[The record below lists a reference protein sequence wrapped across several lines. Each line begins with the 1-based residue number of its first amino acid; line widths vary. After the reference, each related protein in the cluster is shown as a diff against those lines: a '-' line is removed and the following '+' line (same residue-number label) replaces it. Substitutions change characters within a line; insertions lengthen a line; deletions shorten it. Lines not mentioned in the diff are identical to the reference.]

1 MSYDKTLKDFSL
13 FATIDLQLSRSTIKT
28 YRSSLRKF
36 LNAVKTPIS
45 ENTIRHFLSNYSQE
59 HPNKSTYSTM
69 LKALKCYF
77 KHYLK
82 SDMVDSFRFP
92 KAIYIPKRV
101 PTKEQLQ
108 EFYKTLQTLK
118 ERSLFLLY
126 ATSGLRKSEILWIK
140 LKDLDLDRRML
151 IPDVHSGNTKKSWI
165 GFFNE
170 EAKEVLVEYLAK
182 CQENSQHYRK
192 VRVFNCSKSP
202 TRWKEAREK
211 TGLNITP
218 KVLRDWFSCEMG
230 ELGVP
235 DRYIDAFCGR
245 VPKSIL
251 ARHYTD
257 YSSERLKRIYDK
269 ANLRVL
275 S

>member
-28 YRSSLRKF
+28 YRSSLRTF
-36 LNAVKTPIS
+36 LKTVKTPIS

-77 KHYLK
+77 KKYLK
-82 SDMVDSFRFP
+82 SDITDSFRFP

-108 EFYKTLQTLK
+108 EFYKTLPTLK
-118 ERSLFLLY
+118 ERSLFLHY

-140 LKDLDLDRRML
+140 LKDLDLNRRML

-170 EAKEVLVEYLAK
+170 EL
-182 CQENSQHYRK
+182 RK
-192 VRVFNCSKSP
+192 F
-202 TRWKEAREK
+202 
-211 TGLNITP
+211 
-218 KVLRDWFSCEMG
+218 
-230 ELGVP
+230 
-235 DRYIDAFCGR
+235 
-245 VPKSIL
+245 
-251 ARHYTD
+251 
-257 YSSERLKRIYDK
+257 
-269 ANLRVL
+269 
-275 S
+275 